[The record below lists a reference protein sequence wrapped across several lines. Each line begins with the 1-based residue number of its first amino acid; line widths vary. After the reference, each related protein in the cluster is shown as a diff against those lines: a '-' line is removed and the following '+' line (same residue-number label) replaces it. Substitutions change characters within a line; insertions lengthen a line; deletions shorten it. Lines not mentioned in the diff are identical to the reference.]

1 MAYRVMVDDNYH
13 YMDESERYQH
23 GEFATLDAAIEAAR
37 KIVDEY
43 LESAWKPGMSADE
56 LIASYCQFG
65 EDPFIVAPG
74 ENIAGVPF
82 SGRDYARQRSPEI
95 CNKSAPL

>member
-1 MAYRVMVDDNYH
+1 MTYRVMVDDNFH

-23 GEFATLDAAIEAAR
+23 GVFATLDAAVAAAR

-43 LESAWKPGMSADE
+43 LASAYKPGMSEDE

-65 EDPFIVAPG
+65 EDPFIVAPAG
-74 ENIAGVPF
+74 ELADVPF
-82 SGRDYARQRSPEI
+82 SGRDYARRRCAEI
-95 CNKSAPL
+95 CGR